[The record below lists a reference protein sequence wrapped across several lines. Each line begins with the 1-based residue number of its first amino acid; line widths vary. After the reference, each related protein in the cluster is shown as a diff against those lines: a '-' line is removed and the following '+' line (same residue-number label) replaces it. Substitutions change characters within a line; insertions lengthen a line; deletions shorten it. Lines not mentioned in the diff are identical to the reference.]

1 VSKVTLRR
9 RTIGKGRISLYLD
22 IYPPVA
28 NPDNGIPVRKHY
40 LKIFIYEKPKTELE
54 RLHNKETI
62 ELAETV
68 RSRRQL
74 DVQNQ
79 RFGFLS
85 SRMMNGDFVS
95 FFEAQKDK
103 RKGSNRINWEMA
115 IAYFKQ
121 FAGDKALFPRLNETF
136 SEEYADFLLSGPM

>member
-1 VSKVTLRR
+1 MSKVTLRR
-9 RTIGKGRISLYLD
+9 RTIGKGRMSVYLG

-40 LKIFIYEKPKTELE
+40 LKIYIYEKPKTELE

-79 RFGFLS
+79 RF
-85 SRMMNGDFVS
+85 DF
-95 FFEAQKDK
+95 F
-103 RKGSNRINWEMA
+103 
-115 IAYFKQ
+115 
-121 FAGDKALFPRLNETF
+121 
-136 SEEYADFLLSGPM
+136 